1 MNQQPQQEEQKSAL
15 EQFGID
21 LTAVARSG
29 KLDPVIGRD
38 AEIRRV
44 SQVLSRRTKNN
55 PVLIGEPGVGKTAV
69 VEGLAQRIVA
79 GDVPESLKGK
89 TLISLDL
96 SAMVAGSKFRGE
108 FEERLKAVLKE
119 IQDSDGQVITFVDE
133 LHTLVGAGAAEGSM
147 DASNMLKPMLARGE
161 LRLIGATT
169 LDEYRERIE
178 KDSALERRFQQV
190 FVGEPSVEDTVAILY
205 NFPSNPTGGTLN
217 ESQRDQLLEFAKRH
231 NLWIISDEVYD
242 RIVFDGPHVS
252 FMGTDYDRVLVVN
265 SFSKTFAMT
274 GWRMG
279 YIASTNREAM
289 QQIIKMQ
296 YYITACSNDAM
307 QYAILTAMNE
317 ARDYPNILAEEFRQR
332 CNLIVNRLNAMPGVE
347 CHKPKGA
354 IYVFPKVNVP
364 NMTSQEV
371 AMELLRD
378 GVLCSPGS
386 AFGPSGE
393 GHLRFAYTISQEDI
407 SKGMDIV
414 QKTLLRLQSNE

>member
-1 MNQQPQQEEQKSAL
+1 
-15 EQFGID
+15 
-21 LTAVARSG
+21 
-29 KLDPVIGRD
+29 
-38 AEIRRV
+38 
-44 SQVLSRRTKNN
+44 
-55 PVLIGEPGVGKTAV
+55 
-69 VEGLAQRIVA
+69 VEHL
-79 GDVPESLKGK
+79 ESL
-89 TLISLDL
+89 
-96 SAMVAGSKFRGE
+96 
-108 FEERLKAVLKE
+108 
-119 IQDSDGQVITFVDE
+119 VDE
-133 LHTLVGAGAAEGSM
+133 
-147 DASNMLKPMLARGE
+147 N
-161 LRLIGATT
+161 
-169 LDEYRERIE
+169 
-178 KDSALERRFQQV
+178 
-190 FVGEPSVEDTVAILY
+190 TVAILY

-317 ARDYPNILAEEFRQR
+317 ASDYPNILAEEFRQR

-414 QKTLLRLQSNE
+414 EKTLLRLQSNE